1 MSSNPFVFLMQV
13 RKHFGKCHK
22 SNGIFLVVLPCP
34 GKCNLECSL
43 ALQVDDL
50 ENRSRRSNLIFYGI
64 PEVENE
70 RPDDLK
76 RTISDKIIKGTIGV
90 TVSGI
95 ERMHRLGTKAEN
107 KTQPVILKLQC
118 FEDKV
123 NILKNCAKLKNSN
136 ISVGEDFSIRV
147 RNIRKELWNSS
158 KSNRDRGEK
167 VTLVYDKIKING
179 QVYVWDEHKGARVPV
194 GKKPAVPKKKKL
206 TKHETPSSLVI
217 VNINARSVVNES
229 TEFEAFI
236 IEHRPDILT
245 ITETW
250 LSPDVSSSDIFPPG
264 YTVMRKDRSSRGGGV
279 AILIRENIYVTPMP
293 EMVDAEALWCK
304 IMTDLSSLFL
314 GTMYR
319 PPDTFYDMLHV
330 LANYM

>member
-1 MSSNPFVFLMQV
+1 MSSNPFVFLIQV

-22 SNGIFLVVLPCP
+22 SNDIFLVVLPCP
-34 GKCNLECSL
+34 VRYLDTVRNLEGRIADVEDKIATLENTISSL

-70 RPDDLK
+70 KPDDLE

-107 KTQPVILKLQC
+107 KTRPVILKLQC
-118 FEDKV
+118 FEDKA
-123 NILKNCAKLKNSN
+123 NILKNCSKLKNSN

-158 KSNRDRGEK
+158 KSNRNRGKK

-179 QVYVWDEHKGARVPV
+179 QVYVWDEHKGA
-194 GKKPAVPKKKKL
+194 
-206 TKHETPSSLVI
+206 
-217 VNINARSVVNES
+217 
-229 TEFEAFI
+229 
-236 IEHRPDILT
+236 
-245 ITETW
+245 
-250 LSPDVSSSDIFPPG
+250 
-264 YTVMRKDRSSRGGGV
+264 
-279 AILIRENIYVTPMP
+279 
-293 EMVDAEALWCK
+293 
-304 IMTDLSSLFL
+304 
-314 GTMYR
+314 
-319 PPDTFYDMLHV
+319 
-330 LANYM
+330 